1 LGSAVTIL
9 LIEDDQALAELIA
22 TFLEA
27 EGYHMVL
34 ADSAEAALPLLTS
47 QEFQLVL
54 CDIMLPGQD
63 GFGFFPT
70 LSRLSQ
76 APVIFMTALAESED
90 EIRGLELGA
99 VDYISKPV
107 VPALLLARIK
117 VRLKRSN
124 EARSQVW
131 QHNEVNL
138 NLSLQQLTVGDRA
151 FELTTQETALL
162 WIFAHAIDQVLSREY
177 LFEQFVG
184 RSYDGLDRAIDL
196 KISRLRK
203 KLDSL
208 DIPLTIKTVHGR
220 GYLLSYQDGPRP

>member
-1 LGSAVTIL
+1 MGSAVTIL
-9 LIEDDQALAELIA
+9 LIEDDKALAELIA
-22 TFLEA
+22 TFLET
-27 EGYHMVL
+27 EGFRVVL
-34 ADSAEAALPLLTS
+34 AGSAEAAMPLLS
-47 QEFQLVL
+47 AQEFDLII

-63 GFGFFPT
+63 GFDFYPT
-70 LSRLSQ
+70 LTRLTQ
-76 APVIFMTALAESED
+76 APVIFMTALAESQD

-117 VRLKRSN
+117 ARLRRGSESK
-124 EARSQVW
+124 SQQW
-131 QHNEVNL
+131 QHHEVSL
-138 NLSLQQLTVGDRA
+138 NLSLQQLTVGERA
-151 FELTTQETALL
+151 FPLTTQETALL
-162 WIFAHAIDQVLSREY
+162 WIFVHALDQVLSREY

-203 KLDSL
+203 KLDGL

-220 GYLLSYQDGPRP
+220 GYLLSYHDGPRP